1 MAYQTTKSGTCYP
14 SEEQES
20 QNFVCYPNWKGIYS
34 DIGTPASALQAP
46 LNYHVVLTT
55 EPDADGG
62 VQTFVYKVPETWMD
76 VNLAYF
82 LYPSPGFNVNGVK
95 PWNWGDISFKKRRFP
110 ETSYVEYDVVDL
122 LTETG
127 PGDEESEWE
136 GQAES
141 HPKAG
146 SSKVAKRICGPA
158 ELGNKSVPDS
168 PNSTPEEDYDHQLS
182 PIKLSMKEAS
192 ATEEN
197 GEAESRYQ
205 QKVLQALR
213 SILDVL
219 KSMRNEKASCETVM
233 KDNMEHFKKVVKSQL
248 SLPILVPEEVAV
260 LNAALCDMELS
271 ISLCAVQIH
280 NLRTLGSKNQIAK
293 AVLLAIFS
301 RSLCCKIQWKKRGKD
316 LRFAFGHLIN
326 LNAVFGVV
334 INSVLAIHKRPSLPM
349 STMTEVIQK
358 ARRFIGYE
366 YSQSIT
372 KSACAAATEN
382 QVDDDDAAITKADKE
397 TIMAIDQRMVQLNK
411 ALIEYDAQHEQP
423 PKKLVCC
430 SFCQLNQSC
439 RQLIAVRILDYILFK
454 TSVLSL
460 IWKGMLTEKEFFTRG
475 AGYIGS
481 PCVVELM
488 ELAIWLFLARSLG
501 RLAASGSDSIQLSR
515 VIKEI
520 TLTLPR
526 NKSLERIIHYTVA
539 KKLKA
544 KKLNLKNRAKKR
556 PIDNSPSKD
565 SSSSSFRADKEK
577 SKLQKELLSL
587 QSSLCLKLSQPT
599 KKGPVKTY
607 TKQVEKLE
615 LHVHEKTLNQG
626 SSIAEI
632 QVRKYQ
638 LFEDQLSSSQIN
650 SNICVVA
657 LKTKNASK
665 YEHACTFLTEEIE
678 EIRRKFHIQI
688 SALISKCSGLEKRT
702 SRLQSEV
709 DVLIIDLE
717 KANSTTASNL
727 SSSTLNSNSNQLTR
741 ENKKLG
747 DENAELK
754 SQYSELNCRFHEL
767 DIEYRRL
774 ENEREKLAYKEIQRL
789 VKVKNIAFNSWN
801 CS

>member
-1 MAYQTTKSGTCYP
+1 MHNSPAHYLTSLLRSFRAFNLRDHTSTFKLRNGRKWHIKQQRVERVIPQKNK
-14 SEEQES
+14 S

-233 KDNMEHFKKVVKSQL
+233 KDNMEHFK
-248 SLPILVPEEVAV
+248 
-260 LNAALCDMELS
+260 N
-271 ISLCAVQIH
+271 
-280 NLRTLGSKNQIAK
+280 
-293 AVLLAIFS
+293 
-301 RSLCCKIQWKKRGKD
+301 
-316 LRFAFGHLIN
+316 
-326 LNAVFGVV
+326 
-334 INSVLAIHKRPSLPM
+334 VLAIHKRPSLPM

>member
-110 ETSYVEYDVVDL
+110 VTSYVEYDVVDL

-127 PGDEESEWE
+127 PVPNFDAIRQMEGAQVQVEQDEISNTRRRISTRLEDEISNSRRLSNKRTSSEEKNCENHPGISQLVNLSGDEESEWE

-233 KDNMEHFKKVVKSQL
+233 KDNMEHFK
-248 SLPILVPEEVAV
+248 
-260 LNAALCDMELS
+260 N
-271 ISLCAVQIH
+271 
-280 NLRTLGSKNQIAK
+280 
-293 AVLLAIFS
+293 
-301 RSLCCKIQWKKRGKD
+301 
-316 LRFAFGHLIN
+316 
-326 LNAVFGVV
+326 
-334 INSVLAIHKRPSLPM
+334 VLAIHKRPSLPM

-439 RQLIAVRILDYILFK
+439 RQLLAVRILDYILFK